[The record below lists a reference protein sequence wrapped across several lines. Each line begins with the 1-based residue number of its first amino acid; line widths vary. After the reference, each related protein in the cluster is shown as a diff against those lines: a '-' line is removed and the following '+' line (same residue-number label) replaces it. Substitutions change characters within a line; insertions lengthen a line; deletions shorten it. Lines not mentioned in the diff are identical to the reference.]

1 MKEHEGG
8 KSERKRETSAE
19 NPRPL
24 GVAKKGEDESGSGV
38 ENEVGDY
45 KMQLGK

>member
-24 GVAKKGEDESGSGV
+24 GVAKKGERTRWGITKCSWANKS
-38 ENEVGDY
+38 
-45 KMQLGK
+45 